1 MWHLALLL
9 MIFLAGCSSGA
20 VVFAPTPLP
29 PDISPMRYEHPS
41 GAFSLVLPRT
51 WPVHE
56 QNTTTLAAVTF
67 AAPDSHQPALT
78 IAVMNLDAELDV
90 QAFNDLLDQYQ
101 SNIRPDAPRYTEQNR
116 QAMGDG
122 SWRMTGLRTTAG
134 GDTEQV
140 NTFIQQAGT
149 LLGVLDVSVSENQLD
164 EMQSIINTFQI
175 NPAAELQPAE
185 LSVLVS
191 AERTAL
197 DVVRVSGWQTPAGVF
212 YVTGEV
218 ANYGSAPAVNLP
230 LRVRLLSADG
240 LPVAEAVDVP
250 MGYAVMPGEFMPFSL
265 RFGQGLPGLSATYE
279 LTLGSDG
286 WQPDPDARVY
296 GADSLSWTDDFSYNE
311 RGELVI
317 SGSVTN
323 SGAQTLHSLRVAV
336 TVFSAADVVI
346 GARFMDLSAP
356 ELLPGD
362 SAPFEMTVPELGGDP
377 AQYIVTIQA
386 LSS

>member
-1 MWHLALLL
+1 MWWLTLLI
-9 MIFLAGCSSGA
+9 IFLAGCSGGA

-29 PDISPMRYEHPS
+29 PDVSPMRYEHPS
-41 GAFSLVLPRT
+41 GAFSLVVPRT

-67 AAPDSHQPALT
+67 AAPGSHQPALAV
-78 IAVMNLDAELDV
+78 AVMNLDAALDV

-134 GDTEQV
+134 GETEQV
-140 NTFIQQAGT
+140 NTFIQQTGT
-149 LLGVLDVSVSENQLD
+149 LLGVLDVIVNENRID
-164 EMQSIINTFQI
+164 ELQGVINTFQL

-212 YVTGEV
+212 YMTGEV

-240 LPVAEAVDVP
+240 LPVAEAIDVP

-286 WQPDPDARVY
+286 WQPDPDARVH

-323 SGAQTLHSLRVAV
+323 TGAQPLHSLRVAV

-346 GARFMDLSAP
+346 GARFMDLSMA
-356 ELLPGD
+356 ELQPGH
-362 SAPFEMTVPELGGDP
+362 SAPFEIPVPELGDDP